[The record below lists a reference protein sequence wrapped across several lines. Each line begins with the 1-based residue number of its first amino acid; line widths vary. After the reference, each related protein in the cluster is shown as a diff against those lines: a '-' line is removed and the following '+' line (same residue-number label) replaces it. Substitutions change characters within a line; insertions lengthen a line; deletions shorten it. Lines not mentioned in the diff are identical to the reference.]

1 MFLFSPQP
9 KRRGD
14 IVLSPEKL
22 RPARGTGWAAVLV
35 LVGTTAMVLTAGQVA
50 AQPSTGAM
58 QQGADVIL
66 NDGIPRE
73 LREVEVE
80 QKLGATLPAD
90 LPLIDSLGRRVR
102 LGKYLD
108 GERPLV
114 LTLNYSNCPM
124 LCNVQLNQLA
134 QSLNKVD
141 LKIGEDFQLLSV
153 SIDPKETD
161 QRLRETKS
169 QYVEQVPT
177 HPQADEGWAFT
188 RTSKVAVDRLAE
200 VVGFSYKYNAAAKQ
214 YSHPA
219 MLAFVSPD
227 GVITR
232 YSLGVAFPPDDMKL
246 ALVEAGQGKVGGVI
260 DQFVLWCSV
269 YDPEANSYV
278 PQAWRLMRLG
288 GAVTI
293 GLMMLALIPYW
304 RGRKGSPASAAD
316 DANATVHEGAADRRA
331 TEPALPPSR
340 QKPTQLF
347 SS

>member
-1 MFLFSPQP
+1 MNFHRFSANRCSGEPP
-9 KRRGD
+9 TPACALWCWRWGV
-14 IVLSPEKL
+14 VLMAGCFSAVAVSP
-22 RPARGTGWAAVLV
+22 RPLS
-35 LVGTTAMVLTAGQVA
+35 

-66 NDGIPRE
+66 NDGVPRE
-73 LREVEVE
+73 LRDVGVE
-80 QKLGATLPAD
+80 QKLGATLPTD
-90 LPLIDSLGRRVR
+90 LRLTDSLGRRVR
-102 LGKYLD
+102 LGDFLD
-108 GERPLV
+108 GQRPLI

-134 QSLNKVD
+134 QSLNKMN
-141 LKIGEDFQLLSV
+141 LKIGDDFQLLSV

-161 QRLRETKS
+161 QRLREMKG

-177 HPQADEGWAFT
+177 HPRADEGWAFT
-188 RTSKVAVDRLAE
+188 RTNKAVVDRLAE
-200 VVGFSYKYNAAAKQ
+200 VVGFSYKYNATSKQ

-269 YDPEANSYV
+269 YDPDANSYV

-288 GAVTI
+288 GAVMI
-293 GLMMLALIPYW
+293 SVMMLALIPYW
-304 RGRKGSPASAAD
+304 RGRKGSPAPA
-316 DANATVHEGAADRRA
+316 A
-331 TEPALPPSR
+331 TEAALVKQRPVETPLPPGR